1 VAPHCSISPQAG
13 SVASYMNTRPP
24 CRCLLQVSQSDFAA
38 ALSEVQPAFGANTEN
53 LSKAMT
59 HGVIDYGD
67 AYRHL
72 ANTLRTLVSQVGAS
86 WRHALA
92 HMPRGSTFILLTD
105 VLFATVGRVLTC
117 LGLLRGLCSAISY
130 ITVPRC

>member
-1 VAPHCSISPQAG
+1 
-13 SVASYMNTRPP
+13 M
-24 CRCLLQVSQSDFAA
+24 QVTQSDFEA

-72 ANTLRTLVSQVGAS
+72 ANTLRTLVSQVSAS
-86 WRHALA
+86 WQLLVVH
-92 HMPRGSTFILLTD
+92 LLTTA
-105 VLFATVGRVLTC
+105 VISANLRLASGMHSGTWLT
-117 LGLLRGLCSAISY
+117 R
-130 ITVPRC
+130 